1 MIPLDSVQ
9 MLYRIV
15 MAEWKPGITV
25 ICIKDYS
32 GIKQGDTG
40 VIVSGGGGQINYQ
53 TFEISCKDGSKKCS
67 IKGYDIEKH
76 FAQI

>member
-1 MIPLDSVQ
+1 MADWKSGVQ
-9 MLYRIV
+9 
-15 MAEWKPGITV
+15 V

-32 GIKQGDTG
+32 NIKQGDTG
-40 VIVSGGGGQINYQ
+40 VIVSGGGAFINHE

-76 FAQI
+76 FVQI